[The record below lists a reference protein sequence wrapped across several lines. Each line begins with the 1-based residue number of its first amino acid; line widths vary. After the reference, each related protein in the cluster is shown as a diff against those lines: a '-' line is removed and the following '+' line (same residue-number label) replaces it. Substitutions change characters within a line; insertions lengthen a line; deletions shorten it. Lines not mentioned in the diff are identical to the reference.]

1 MILFK
6 CHKQFKCCSAVS
18 KNYVPVSFFCYT
30 YVPLRA
36 FTLANFLGFLA
47 LIAYFLTLTP
57 GIFKTVFPKT
67 RKNKTLLWL
76 LKKRRGIGI
85 TSYVLACSH
94 GLLLVIEKN
103 INFLEF
109 ETYVYSFHGML
120 SFLIMSLLAITS
132 NDWSV
137 KLLKKKW
144 SKIHQLTYLLV
155 FILPWHILD
164 KMSYS
169 WDYLTPLAVLI
180 CFIFICLFIHRKI
193 LEWKKHLQAE

>member
-1 MILFK
+1 
-6 CHKQFKCCSAVS
+6 
-18 KNYVPVSFFCYT
+18 
-30 YVPLRA
+30 
-36 FTLANFLGFLA
+36 
-47 LIAYFLTLTP
+47 
-57 GIFKTVFPKT
+57 
-67 RKNKTLLWL
+67 
-76 LKKRRGIGI
+76 
-85 TSYVLACSH
+85 
-94 GLLLVIEKN
+94 
-103 INFLEF
+103 
-109 ETYVYSFHGML
+109 
-120 SFLIMSLLAITS
+120 MSLLAITS